1 MYGTKLDIKMAGF
14 SILVISAAG
23 CFLYFTGLLNGF
35 AIGGLI
41 SLAATTGLILTN
53 KSVARIEKSSL
64 ISLVAQAILGILM
77 CFSAS
82 VEGVITPIFYRSA
95 VIIVVAAVASWIIFK
110 KYSDKIIQE
119 QISKLEK

>member
-1 MYGTKLDIKMAGF
+1 MAGF